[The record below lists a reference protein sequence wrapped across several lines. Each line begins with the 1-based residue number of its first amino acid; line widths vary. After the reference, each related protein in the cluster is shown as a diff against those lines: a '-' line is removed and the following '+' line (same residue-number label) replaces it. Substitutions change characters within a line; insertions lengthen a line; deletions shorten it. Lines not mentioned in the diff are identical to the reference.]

1 MEIYDGDMFH
11 AAAAVKRITVIRDTT
26 NKTAQDLQRAQN
38 KQQAPPLKQMA
49 KIAVDE
55 LPIDKYRES
64 ILQRISSDR
73 VTVIQGG
80 TGCGKSSRLPVMLM
94 EEAERKGIPCR
105 IMVSAEY
112 YYPSYRATITCLGF
126 N

>member
-11 AAAAVKRITVIRDTT
+11 AAAAVKRITIIRDATD
-26 NKTAQDLQRAQN
+26 KTAQDLQTAQN
-38 KQQAPPLKQMA
+38 KQQAPPVKQMV
-49 KIAVDE
+49 KIAMDE

-112 YYPSYRATITCLGF
+112 YYLIYLATIICLGF